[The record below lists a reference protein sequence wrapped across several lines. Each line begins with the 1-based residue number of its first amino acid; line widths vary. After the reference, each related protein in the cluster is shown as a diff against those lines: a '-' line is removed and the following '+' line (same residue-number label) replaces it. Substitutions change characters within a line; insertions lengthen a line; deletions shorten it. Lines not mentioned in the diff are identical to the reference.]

1 MAIEELRSEQLS
13 AKTARKS
20 YILTGYASASAARTA
35 LLAAAPTT
43 FNGLSLRPTEVS
55 VEEQETVDGSG
66 NRDYIGRAGY
76 GTPGG
81 TRTPSPDLDTG
92 NTRIS
97 ISTAGGSVKIT
108 QSLDTVAS
116 YPNPGAADHDGAIG
130 VTEQGPQGTTILTGG
145 LDITI
150 TKIVDSTDLDI
161 SYLNDIVSLTTP
173 NPHTNNATFSHT
185 DTDGRQIS
193 LAAGEALF
201 IGMQNTPRG
210 DGTDEL
216 RFNFKGSANLTDALP
231 NSPWT
236 IVKGGWQHLWL
247 SYEKQENGVG
257 ADKRLVSTPI
267 AAYVEQVYE
276 SGDFSLLGL

>member
-108 QSLDTVAS
+108 QSLNTEHTYGVAEDF
-116 YPNPGAADHDGAIG
+116 NGAIG

-201 IGMQNTPRG
+201 VGMQNTPRG

-216 RFNFKGSANLTDALP
+216 RFNFKGSANLTNALP
-231 NSPWT
+231 SAGLGA
-236 IVKGGWQHLWL
+236 IAKDGWEHLWL
-247 SYEKQENGVG
+247 SYEKQEDGV
-257 ADKRLVSTPI
+257 AKKLVQKPI
-267 AAYVEQVYE
+267 SAYVEKVYE

>member
-13 AKTARKS
+13 AKSARKS
-20 YILTGYASASAARTA
+20 YLLTGYASASAARTA
-35 LLAAAPTT
+35 LLATAPST
-43 FNGLSLRPTEVS
+43 FNGLFLRPSEVS
-55 VEEQETVDGSG
+55 VEEQETADGSG

-81 TRTPSPDLDTG
+81 TPSPDLDTG

-97 ISTAGGSVKIT
+97 ISTAGGSVTIL
-108 QSLDTVAS
+108 QSLETIRTSANA
-116 YPNPGAADHDGAIG
+116 PDHEGAIG
-130 VTEQGPQGTTILTGG
+130 VTDQGPQGTTILTGG

-161 SYLNDIVSLTTP
+161 SYLNDVVSLTTP
-173 NPHTNNATFSHT
+173 TPHTNNATFSHT

-236 IVKGGWQHLWL
+236 IVKEGWAHLWIDHKMEDNTG
-247 SYEKQENGVG
+247 SA
-257 ADKRLVSTPI
+257 ADADLTAVATHY
-267 AAYVEQVYE
+267 YVERVYPE
-276 SGDFSLLGL
+276 GNFGLLGL

>member
-13 AKTARKS
+13 AKSARKS
-20 YILTGYASASAARTA
+20 YLLTGYASASAARTA
-35 LLAAAPTT
+35 LLATAPAT
-43 FNGLSLRPTEVS
+43 FNGLGLRPTEVS

-81 TRTPSPDLDTG
+81 QQTPSPDLDVG

-97 ISTAGGSVKIT
+97 ISTAGGSVTVIE
-108 QSLDTVAS
+108 SLETIRTSA
-116 YPNPGAADHDGAIG
+116 GAPDHSGAIG
-130 VTEQGPQGTTILTGG
+130 VTDQGPQGTTILTGG
-145 LDITI
+145 LDLTI

-161 SYLNDIVSLTTP
+161 AYLNDIVSLTTP

-236 IVKGGWQHLWL
+236 IIKEGWAHLWIDHKL
-247 SYEKQENGVG
+247 EDNTGSA
-257 ADKRLVSTPI
+257 ADPDLTAVATHY
-267 AAYVEQVYE
+267 YVERVYPE
-276 SGDFSLLGL
+276 GNFALLGI